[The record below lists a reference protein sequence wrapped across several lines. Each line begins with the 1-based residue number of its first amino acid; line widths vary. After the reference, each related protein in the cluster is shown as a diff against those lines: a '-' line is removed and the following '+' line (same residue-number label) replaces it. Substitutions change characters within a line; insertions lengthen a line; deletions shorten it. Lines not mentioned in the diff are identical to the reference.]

1 MGTHIIQLIVLLILC
16 YVESITAIL
25 TCLIVAVGIGGFSSL
40 RLTSR
45 GQKRLKKNLTQS
57 FEPLMAYSVNFLDL
71 APQYGSITVGISNT
85 IATFPGAVIPYI
97 TGHIVQNSVMFNLMK
112 LMN

>member
-1 MGTHIIQLIVLLILC
+1 
-16 YVESITAIL
+16 
-25 TCLIVAVGIGGFSSL
+25 
-40 RLTSR
+40 
-45 GQKRLKKNLTQS
+45 
-57 FEPLMAYSVNFLDL
+57 MAYSVNFLDL